1 MGQSFAQEFV
11 TDSACHLG
19 SWPARMLAPF
29 FGLGKRLFLD
39 KYLKVALMTAGVVHE
54 LEAAAAGPRQD
65 FSA

>member
-1 MGQSFAQEFV
+1 
-11 TDSACHLG
+11 
-19 SWPARMLAPF
+19 MLAPF